1 MKRFNKPQP
10 TVRSFQQ
17 RLSVAMI
24 FVLICFA
31 ILLARFVWLQV
42 ITYNR
47 HSVAAENN
55 RIALIPIPAN
65 RGLITDR
72 NGVVIARNYSAYTL
86 EIIPAQIEMD
96 VNTLLD
102 ELSEV
107 VDIQAKDRRNF
118 LKLFKESKTF
128 DSFAIRTLLTDAE
141 VAKFTAQRYRFPGV
155 DIQARLFRQYPYGEL
170 GSHLI
175 GYIGRV
181 SQKDR
186 EKLIAEL
193 DSSKSKEDDWEQR
206 KNINLLGM
214 PYIGKVGVEQSY
226 EQALR
231 GSPGFEQVEITAG
244 GRAVRT
250 LSTSSSTPGKNL
262 VLSIDIKLQS
272 IVEEL
277 YGNRR
282 GAFVAIEPKTGDILA
297 FVSKPN
303 FNPNDF
309 IEGIDPNTWK
319 TLNESLE
326 KPLYNRPLKGIY
338 SPGSTYKPFM
348 ALGALETGKRT
359 PSQSI
364 ADPGYFNLGNHTF
377 RDDKVGGHGTVDMAK
392 SIVES
397 CNTYYYQL
405 SKDMGVNLMHDFMK
419 PLGFGQLTGV
429 DLIGESRGVLP
440 STDWKV
446 HTFKNPEQQKWF
458 EGETISLGIGQGYN
472 NFTILQLAH
481 ATANIANQG
490 VVMKPHLVKSIEDPI
505 SREKKVTVAHES
517 YKIDLKKENID
528 VITSAMV
535 DVNRFGTSAAAFK
548 GAGYNAAG
556 KTGTAQVYSLN
567 SKTYNH
573 GATPE
578 MLRDHALYIVFA
590 PAENPKIA
598 IAMVVENAGFGAA
611 HAAPIARRALDY
623 YLEGRWPKEVPEWK
637 NAP

>member
-86 EIIPAQIEMD
+86 EITPAQIEMD

-128 DSFAIRTLLTDAE
+128 DSFAIRTLLTDTE

-319 TLNESLE
+319 NLNESLE

-446 HTFKNPEQQKWF
+446 RTFKNPEQQKWF

-505 SREKKVTVAHES
+505 SREKKITVAHES

>member
-1 MKRFNKPQP
+1 MHRFNKPQP
-10 TVRSFQQ
+10 SVRSFQE
-17 RLSVAMI
+17 RLSVAMV

-42 ITYNR
+42 VTHHR

-55 RIALIPIPAN
+55 RIALIPIAAN

-72 NGVVIARNYSAYTL
+72 NGIVIARNYSAYTL
-86 EIIPAQIEMD
+86 EITPSLIEMD

-102 ELSEV
+102 QLAEV

-141 VAKFTAQRYRFPGV
+141 VAKFTAQRYRFQGV

-181 SQKDR
+181 SQRDR

-193 DSSKSKEDDWEQR
+193 DSSKSNEEDWEQR

-214 PYIGKVGVEQSY
+214 PYIGKVGIEQSY

-262 VLSIDIKLQS
+262 VLSVDIKLQS
-272 IVEEL
+272 LVEDL
-277 YGNRR
+277 YGKRR
-282 GAFVAIEPKTGDILA
+282 GAFVAIEPQTGDILA

-309 IEGIDPNTWK
+309 IEGIDATTWK
-319 TLNESLE
+319 NLNESLE

-348 ALGALETGKRT
+348 ALAALETGKRT
-359 PSQSI
+359 PNQSI
-364 ADPGYFNLGNHTF
+364 VDPGYFNLGNHTF

-419 PLGFGQLTGV
+419 PLGFGQITGI

-440 STDWKV
+440 STDWKER
-446 HTFKNPEQQKWF
+446 TFKKPEQQKWF

-481 ATANIANQG
+481 ATANLANQG
-490 VVMKPHLVKSIEDPI
+490 VVMKPHLVKSIEDPV
-505 SREKKVTVAHES
+505 SREKIITVSKES

-528 VITSAMV
+528 VVTNAMV

-578 MLRDHALYIVFA
+578 MLRDHALYVVFA

-611 HAAPIARRALDY
+611 HAAPIARKALDY

>member
-86 EIIPAQIEMD
+86 EITPAQIEMD

-193 DSSKSKEDDWEQR
+193 DSSRSKEDDWEQR

-277 YGNRR
+277 YGKRR

-319 TLNESLE
+319 NLNESLE
-326 KPLYNRPLKGIY
+326 KPLYNRPLKGTY

-419 PLGFGQLTGV
+419 PLGFGQLTGI
-429 DLIGESRGVLP
+429 DLIGESRGALP

-446 HTFKNPEQQKWF
+446 RTFKNPEQQKWF

-481 ATANIANQG
+481 ATANMANQG

-505 SREKKVTVAHES
+505 SREKKITVANES

-535 DVNRFGTSAAAFK
+535 DVNRFGTSSAAFK

>member
-1 MKRFNKPQP
+1 MRRFNKPQP
-10 TVRSFQQ
+10 SVISFQE
-17 RLSVAMI
+17 RLSIAMI

-31 ILLARFVWLQV
+31 ILLARFVWLQL

-47 HSVAAENN
+47 HSLAAENN

-86 EIIPAQIEMD
+86 EITPAQLEMD

-102 ELSEV
+102 QLSEV

-118 LKLFKESKTF
+118 LKLWKESKTF
-128 DSFAIRTLLTDAE
+128 DSFAIKTLLTDIE
-141 VAKFTAQRYRFPGV
+141 VAKFTAQRFRFPGV

-193 DSSKSKEDDWEQR
+193 DSSKSKEDDWEKR

-214 PYIGKVGVEQSY
+214 PYIGKIGVEQSY

-272 IVEEL
+272 LVEEL
-277 YGNRR
+277 YGKRR

-319 TLNESLE
+319 NLNESLE

-364 ADPGYFNLGNHTF
+364 ADPGYFNLGNYTF

-392 SIVES
+392 SIIES

-419 PLGFGQLTGV
+419 PLGFGQLTGI

-440 STDWKV
+440 STDWKIR
-446 HTFKNPEQQKWF
+446 TFKKPEQQKWF

-490 VVMKPHLVKSIEDPI
+490 VVMKPHLVKSIENPI
-505 SREKKVTVAHES
+505 SREKKITVAHES

-548 GAGYNAAG
+548 GASYNAAG

>member
-1 MKRFNKPQP
+1 MHRFNKPQP
-10 TVRSFQQ
+10 SVRSFQE
-17 RLSVAMI
+17 RLSVAMV

-42 ITYNR
+42 VTHHR

-55 RIALIPIPAN
+55 RIALIPIAAN

-72 NGVVIARNYSAYTL
+72 NGIVIARNYSAYTL
-86 EIIPAQIEMD
+86 EITPSLIEMD

-102 ELSEV
+102 QLSEV

-141 VAKFTAQRYRFPGV
+141 VAKFTAQRYRFQGV

-181 SQKDR
+181 SQRDR

-193 DSSKSKEDDWEQR
+193 DSSKSNEEDWEQR

-214 PYIGKVGVEQSY
+214 PYIGKVGIEQSY

-262 VLSIDIKLQS
+262 VLSVDIKLQS
-272 IVEEL
+272 LVEDL
-277 YGNRR
+277 YGKRR
-282 GAFVAIEPKTGDILA
+282 GAFVAIEPQTGDILA

-309 IEGIDPNTWK
+309 IEGIDATTWK
-319 TLNESLE
+319 NLNESLE

-348 ALGALETGKRT
+348 ALAALETGKRA
-359 PSQSI
+359 PNQSI
-364 ADPGYFNLGNHTF
+364 VDPGYFNLGNHTF

-419 PLGFGQLTGV
+419 PLGFGQITGI

-440 STDWKV
+440 STDWKER
-446 HTFKNPEQQKWF
+446 TFKKPEQQKWF

-481 ATANIANQG
+481 ATANLANQG
-490 VVMKPHLVKSIEDPI
+490 VVMKPHLVKSIEDPV
-505 SREKKVTVAHES
+505 SREKIITVSKES

-528 VITSAMV
+528 VVTNAMV

-578 MLRDHALYIVFA
+578 MLRDHALYVVFA

-611 HAAPIARRALDY
+611 HAAPIARKALDY

>member
-1 MKRFNKPQP
+1 MHRFTKPQP
-10 TVRSFQQ
+10 SVRSFQE
-17 RLSVAMI
+17 RLSVAMV

-42 ITYNR
+42 VTHHR

-55 RIALIPIPAN
+55 RIALIPIAAN

-72 NGVVIARNYSAYTL
+72 NGIVIARNYSAYTL
-86 EIIPAQIEMD
+86 EITPSLIEMD

-102 ELSEV
+102 QLSEV

-128 DSFAIRTLLTDAE
+128 DSFAIRTLLTDTE
-141 VAKFTAQRYRFPGV
+141 VAKFTAQRYRFQGV

-181 SQKDR
+181 SQRDR

-193 DSSKSKEDDWEQR
+193 DSSKSNEEDWEQR

-214 PYIGKVGVEQSY
+214 PYIGKVGIEQSY

-262 VLSIDIKLQS
+262 VLSVDIKLQS
-272 IVEEL
+272 LVEDL
-277 YGNRR
+277 YGKRR
-282 GAFVAIEPKTGDILA
+282 GAFVAIEPQTGDILA

-309 IEGIDPNTWK
+309 IEGIDATTWK
-319 TLNESLE
+319 NLNESLE

-348 ALGALETGKRT
+348 ALAALETGKRT
-359 PSQSI
+359 PNQSI
-364 ADPGYFNLGNHTF
+364 VDPGYFNLGNHTF

-419 PLGFGQLTGV
+419 PLGFGQITGI

-440 STDWKV
+440 STDWKER
-446 HTFKNPEQQKWF
+446 TFKKPEQQKWF

-481 ATANIANQG
+481 ATANLANQG
-490 VVMKPHLVKSIEDPI
+490 VVMKPHLVKSIEDPV
-505 SREKKVTVAHES
+505 SREKIITVSKES

-528 VITSAMV
+528 VVTNAMV

-578 MLRDHALYIVFA
+578 MLRDHALYVVFA

-611 HAAPIARRALDY
+611 HAAPIARKALDY

>member
-10 TVRSFQQ
+10 TVRSFQE

-31 ILLARFVWLQV
+31 ILLLRFVWLQV

-86 EIIPAQIEMD
+86 EITPAQIEMD

-102 ELSEV
+102 ELSQV

-193 DSSKSKEDDWEQR
+193 DSSRSKEDDWEQR

-272 IVEEL
+272 LIEEL
-277 YGNRR
+277 YGKRR
-282 GAFVAIEPKTGDILA
+282 GALVAIEPKTGDILA

-319 TLNESLE
+319 NLNESLE
-326 KPLYNRPLKGIY
+326 KPLYNRPLKGTY

-405 SKDMGVNLMHDFMK
+405 SKDMGVNSMHDFMK
-419 PLGFGQLTGV
+419 PLGFGQFTGI

-446 HTFKNPEQQKWF
+446 RTFKNPEQQKWF

-505 SREKKVTVAHES
+505 SREKKITVASES

>member
-10 TVRSFQQ
+10 TVRSFQE

-31 ILLARFVWLQV
+31 ILFARFVWLQV
-42 ITYNR
+42 ITYSR

-86 EIIPAQIEMD
+86 EITPAQIEMD
-96 VNTLLD
+96 VNALLD

-141 VAKFTAQRYRFPGV
+141 VAKFTTQRYRFPGV

-277 YGNRR
+277 FGKRR

-319 TLNESLE
+319 NLNESME

-419 PLGFGQLTGV
+419 PLGFGQLTGI
-429 DLIGESRGVLP
+429 DLIGESKGVLP
-440 STDWKV
+440 STDWKIR
-446 HTFKNPEQQKWF
+446 TFKNPEQQKWF

-481 ATANIANQG
+481 ATANVANQG

-505 SREKKVTVAHES
+505 SREKKITVAQES

-548 GAGYNAAG
+548 GASYNAAG

>member
-86 EIIPAQIEMD
+86 EITPAQIEMD
-96 VNTLLD
+96 VNKLLD

-128 DSFAIRTLLTDAE
+128 DSFAIRTLLTDTE

-319 TLNESLE
+319 NLNESLE

-446 HTFKNPEQQKWF
+446 RTFKNPEQQKWF

-505 SREKKVTVAHES
+505 SRDKKITVAHES

>member
-1 MKRFNKPQP
+1 M
-10 TVRSFQQ
+10 
-17 RLSVAMI
+17 
-24 FVLICFA
+24 
-31 ILLARFVWLQV
+31 
-42 ITYNR
+42 
-47 HSVAAENN
+47 
-55 RIALIPIPAN
+55 
-65 RGLITDR
+65 
-72 NGVVIARNYSAYTL
+72 IARNYSAYTL
-86 EIIPAQIEMD
+86 EITPAQIEMD
-96 VNTLLD
+96 VNKLLD

-128 DSFAIRTLLTDAE
+128 DSFAIRTLLTDTE

-319 TLNESLE
+319 NLNESLE

-446 HTFKNPEQQKWF
+446 RTFKNPEQQKWF

-505 SREKKVTVAHES
+505 SRDKKITVAHES

>member
-10 TVRSFQQ
+10 TVRSFQE

-86 EIIPAQIEMD
+86 EITPAQIEMD
-96 VNTLLD
+96 VNSLLD

-277 YGNRR
+277 YGKRR

-319 TLNESLE
+319 NLNESME

-419 PLGFGQLTGV
+419 PLGFGQLTGI

-440 STDWKV
+440 STDWKIR
-446 HTFKNPEQQKWF
+446 TFKNPEQQKWF

-481 ATANIANQG
+481 ATANVANQG

-505 SREKKVTVAHES
+505 SREKKITVAQES

-548 GAGYNAAG
+548 GASYNAAG

>member
-1 MKRFNKPQP
+1 MRRFNKPQP
-10 TVRSFQQ
+10 SITSFRE
-17 RLSVAMI
+17 RLSIAMI

-31 ILLARFVWLQV
+31 ILLARFVWLQL

-86 EIIPAQIEMD
+86 EITPSQIEVD

-102 ELSEV
+102 QLSEV
-107 VDIQAKDRRNF
+107 IDIQAKDRRNF
-118 LKLFKESKTF
+118 LKLLKESKTF
-128 DSFAIRTLLTDAE
+128 DSFAIRTLLTDIE
-141 VAKFTAQRYRFPGV
+141 VAKFTAQRFRFPGV

-193 DSSKSKEDDWEQR
+193 DSSNSKEDDWEKR

-214 PYIGKVGVEQSY
+214 PYIGKIGVEQSY

-244 GRAVRT
+244 GRAVRI

-272 IVEEL
+272 LVEEL
-277 YGNRR
+277 YGKRR

-309 IEGIDPNTWK
+309 VEGIDPNTWK
-319 TLNESLE
+319 NLNESLE

-392 SIVES
+392 SIIES

-419 PLGFGQLTGV
+419 PLGFGQLTGI

-440 STDWKV
+440 STDWKIR
-446 HTFKNPEQQKWF
+446 TFKKPEQQKWF

-481 ATANIANQG
+481 ATANVANQG
-490 VVMKPHLVKSIEDPI
+490 VVMKPHLVKSIENPI
-505 SREKKVTVAHES
+505 TREKKITVAHES

-548 GAGYNAAG
+548 GASYNAAG

>member
-10 TVRSFQQ
+10 TVRSFQE

-31 ILLARFVWLQV
+31 ILLLRFVWLQV

-86 EIIPAQIEMD
+86 EITPAQIEID

-107 VDIQAKDRRNF
+107 VDIQPKDRRNF

-277 YGNRR
+277 YGKRR

-319 TLNESLE
+319 SLNESLE
-326 KPLYNRPLKGIY
+326 KPLYNRPLKGTY

-364 ADPGYFNLGNHTF
+364 ADPGYFNLGNNTF

-419 PLGFGQLTGV
+419 PLGFGQLTGI
-429 DLIGESRGVLP
+429 DLIGESRGALP

-446 HTFKNPEQQKWF
+446 RTFKNPEQQKWF

-505 SREKKVTVAHES
+505 SREKKITVANES

-548 GAGYNAAG
+548 GASYNAAG

>member
-1 MKRFNKPQP
+1 
-10 TVRSFQQ
+10 
-17 RLSVAMI
+17 MI

-31 ILLARFVWLQV
+31 ILLARFVWLQL

-86 EIIPAQIEMD
+86 EITPSQIEVD

-102 ELSEV
+102 QLSEV
-107 VDIQAKDRRNF
+107 IDIQAKDRRNF
-118 LKLFKESKTF
+118 LKLLKESKTF
-128 DSFAIRTLLTDAE
+128 DSFAIRTLLTDIE
-141 VAKFTAQRYRFPGV
+141 VAKFTAQRFRFPGV

-193 DSSKSKEDDWEQR
+193 DSSNSKEDDWEKR

-214 PYIGKVGVEQSY
+214 PYIGKIGVEQSY

-244 GRAVRT
+244 GRAVRI

-272 IVEEL
+272 LVEEL
-277 YGNRR
+277 YGKRR

-309 IEGIDPNTWK
+309 VEGIDPNTWK
-319 TLNESLE
+319 NLNESLE

-392 SIVES
+392 SIIES

-419 PLGFGQLTGV
+419 PLGFGQLTGI

-440 STDWKV
+440 STDWKIR
-446 HTFKNPEQQKWF
+446 TFKKPEQQKWF

-481 ATANIANQG
+481 ATANVANQG
-490 VVMKPHLVKSIEDPI
+490 VVMKPHLVKSIENPI
-505 SREKKVTVAHES
+505 TREKKITVAHES

-548 GAGYNAAG
+548 GASYNAAG

>member
-86 EIIPAQIEMD
+86 EITPAQIEMD

-319 TLNESLE
+319 NLNESLE

-377 RDDKVGGHGTVDMAK
+377 RDDKEGGHGTVDMAK

-446 HTFKNPEQQKWF
+446 RTFKNPEQQKWF

-505 SREKKVTVAHES
+505 SREKKITVAHES

-535 DVNRFGTSAAAFK
+535 DVNRFGTSSAAFK

>member
-1 MKRFNKPQP
+1 MHRFNKPQP
-10 TVRSFQQ
+10 SVRSFQE
-17 RLSVAMI
+17 RLSVAMV

-42 ITYNR
+42 VTHHR

-55 RIALIPIPAN
+55 RIALIPIAAN

-72 NGVVIARNYSAYTL
+72 NGIVIARNYSAYTL
-86 EIIPAQIEMD
+86 EITPSLIEMD

-102 ELSEV
+102 QLSEV

-141 VAKFTAQRYRFPGV
+141 VAKFTAQRYRFQGV

-181 SQKDR
+181 SQRDR

-193 DSSKSKEDDWEQR
+193 DSSKSNEEDWEQR

-214 PYIGKVGVEQSY
+214 PYIGKVGIEQSY

-262 VLSIDIKLQS
+262 VLSVDIKLQS
-272 IVEEL
+272 LVEDL
-277 YGNRR
+277 YGKRR
-282 GAFVAIEPKTGDILA
+282 GAFVAIEPQTGDILA

-309 IEGIDPNTWK
+309 IEGIDATTWK
-319 TLNESLE
+319 NLNESLE

-348 ALGALETGKRT
+348 ALAALETGKRT
-359 PSQSI
+359 PNQSI
-364 ADPGYFNLGNHTF
+364 VDPGYFNLGNHTF

-419 PLGFGQLTGV
+419 PLGFGQITGI

-440 STDWKV
+440 STDWKER
-446 HTFKNPEQQKWF
+446 TFKKPEQQKWF

-481 ATANIANQG
+481 ATANLANQG
-490 VVMKPHLVKSIEDPI
+490 VVMKPHLVKSIEDPV
-505 SREKKVTVAHES
+505 SREKIITVSKES

-528 VITSAMV
+528 VVTNAMV

-578 MLRDHALYIVFA
+578 MLRDHALYVVFA

-611 HAAPIARRALDY
+611 HAAPIARKALDY

>member
-86 EIIPAQIEMD
+86 EITPAQIEMD

-128 DSFAIRTLLTDAE
+128 DSFAIRTLLTDTE

-319 TLNESLE
+319 NLNESLE

-392 SIVES
+392 SIVDS

-446 HTFKNPEQQKWF
+446 RTFKNPEQQKWF

>member
-1 MKRFNKPQP
+1 L
-10 TVRSFQQ
+10 
-17 RLSVAMI
+17 LS
-24 FVLICFA
+24 
-31 ILLARFVWLQV
+31 
-42 ITYNR
+42 
-47 HSVAAENN
+47 
-55 RIALIPIPAN
+55 
-65 RGLITDR
+65 
-72 NGVVIARNYSAYTL
+72 
-86 EIIPAQIEMD
+86 D
-96 VNTLLD
+96 V
-102 ELSEV
+102 
-107 VDIQAKDRRNF
+107 
-118 LKLFKESKTF
+118 
-128 DSFAIRTLLTDAE
+128 E
-141 VAKFTAQRYRFPGV
+141 VAKFTAQRFRFPGV
-155 DIQARLFRQYPYGEL
+155 EIRARLFRQYPYGEL

-193 DSSKSKEDDWEQR
+193 DSSKSMDEDWAQR

-214 PYIGKVGVEQSY
+214 PYIGKVGIEQSY
-226 EQALR
+226 EHALR

-250 LSTSSSTPGKNL
+250 LSTSPSTPGKNL
-262 VLSIDIKLQS
+262 VLAVDIKLQHL
-272 IVEEL
+272 VEQL
-277 YGNRR
+277 YGKRR
-282 GAFVAIEPKTGDILA
+282 GAFVAIEPQTGDILA

-309 IEGIDPNTWK
+309 VEGIDASTWK
-319 TLNESLE
+319 DLNESLE
-326 KPLYNRPLKGIY
+326 KPLYNRPLKGTY
-338 SPGSTYKPFM
+338 APGSTYKPFM
-348 ALGALETGKRT
+348 ALAALETGKRT

-364 ADPGYFNLGNHTF
+364 ADPGYFILGNHTF

-397 CNTYYYQL
+397 CNTYYYHL
-405 SKDMGVNLMHDFMK
+405 ARDMGVNPMHDFMK
-419 PLGFGQLTGV
+419 PLGFGQITGI
-429 DLIGESRGVLP
+429 DLEGEARGILP
-440 STDWKV
+440 STAWKEKA
-446 HTFKNPEQQKWF
+446 FKKTEQQKWF

-472 NFTILQLAH
+472 SFTILQLAH

-490 VVMKPHLVKSIEDPI
+490 VVMKPHLVKSIENPI
-505 SREKKVTVAHES
+505 TKDRVLTTAKES

-535 DVNRFGTSAAAFK
+535 DVNKFGTSAAVFK
-548 GAGYNAAG
+548 GVSYNAAG
-556 KTGTAQVYSLN
+556 KTGTAQVFSLN
-567 SKTYNH
+567 AKKYNH

-578 MLRDHALYIVFA
+578 FLRDHALFVVFA

-598 IAMVVENAGFGAA
+598 IAMIVENAGFGAA